1 MHAPTKYRMYILL
14 DNPVDEIF
22 HSWRY
27 VRG

>member
-1 MHAPTKYRMYILL
+1 MHAPTKYRMYLLL
-14 DNPVDEIF
+14 DNFVEEIF